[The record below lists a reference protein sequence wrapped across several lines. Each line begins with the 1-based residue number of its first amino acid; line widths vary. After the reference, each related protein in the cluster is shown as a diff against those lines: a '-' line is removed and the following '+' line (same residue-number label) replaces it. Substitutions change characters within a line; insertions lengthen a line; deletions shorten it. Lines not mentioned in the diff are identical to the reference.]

1 MKSPAAT
8 AMVVL
13 ALLAAACSSDGEAAT
28 TVTSGVTTSAPQI
41 TTTTSPPPTTTTVF
55 TPTTVAPDSEGTLP
69 SGASLTQSSKLSTVG
84 LGPVR
89 VGMTV
94 AEAEAAAGMKLP
106 GEPDPAISPDCYF
119 VEPES
124 GIPGVGFMVNE
135 GRIVRVDV
143 YASGT
148 VTTQSG
154 ARIGMTEQEII
165 ALFPDRIEESFE
177 YRVDGKALV
186 FVPVDEVDRDFRV
199 VFEVDGGFV
208 TGMRGGILPAVQLNE
223 GCL

>member
-1 MKSPAAT
+1 
-8 AMVVL
+8 MVVL

-69 SGASLTQSSKLSTVG
+69 PGSLLTQLSKLSTVG

-94 AEAEAAAGMKLP
+94 PEAEAAAGMKLP

-135 GRIVRVDV
+135 GRIGRVDV

-165 ALFPDRIEESFE
+165 ALFSDRIEESFE

>member
-1 MKSPAAT
+1 MNSPATTAT
-8 AMVVL
+8 VVL

-28 TVTSGVTTSAPQI
+28 TVTSGVTTSAPQT

-135 GRIVRVDV
+135 GRIGRVDV

-223 GCL
+223 GCA